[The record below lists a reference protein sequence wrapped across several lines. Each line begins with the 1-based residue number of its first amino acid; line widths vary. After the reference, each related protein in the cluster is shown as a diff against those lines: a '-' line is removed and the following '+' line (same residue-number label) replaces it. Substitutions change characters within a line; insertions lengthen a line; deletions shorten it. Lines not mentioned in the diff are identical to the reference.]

1 MEKNVSSLKISNIIL
16 CVILL
21 ITFVIVG
28 TRTNVKANE
37 INNNDD
43 EVYPSVNIQL
53 GNRYPSLIKSVSTY
67 KEESLVASN
76 IILDSN
82 YYIKKNID
90 TIKFFATAFGYDL
103 NDVINDLTSLSK
115 NEEVFIRTNIGY
127 LKNKSGKLYV
137 YDNFEYGLIE
147 YFYNL
152 NNNGRIKKNKKYIP
166 YEGNSKYVEDLIT
179 YYSSIYQNVD
189 KTTLLSIGAAESG
202 YYKVKYMLKY
212 NNIYGGMSSKGLI
225 KHNNIE
231 LGVLTFV
238 RMMSRNYYGKGLT
251 TPKSIGKVYCPVY
264 IDGVKVASPHWIN
277 LVNTAKNK
285 YSKNNDN
292 ITINDLIN
300 KVEAI

>member
-53 GNRYPSLIKSVSTY
+53 GNRYPSLIKSESTS

-103 NDVINDLTSLSK
+103 NDVINDLTSLSE

-152 NNNGRIKKNKKYIP
+152 NNNGRIKRNKKYIP
-166 YEGNSKYVEDLIT
+166 YKGNSKYVEDLIT
-179 YYSSIYQNVD
+179 YYSSIYQNID

-285 YSKNNDN
+285 YSKYNDN